1 MPKITVATVGDPT
14 TVRTVD
20 RFEDLLPAVIEGGPK
35 FEGTD
40 VSVENLFNYL
50 DNGWNLYTFLDYF
63 PSVKV
68 EQALVAIEARAKERA
83 ETAVHSDKRRVSGTP
98 VFKGSRVPIKTLF
111 DYLAAGHSLDSFLY
125 QFPTTHKERAIA
137 TLEAAREYIEKV
149 AYEIGEPQCH
159 SLKP

>member
-1 MPKITVATVGDPT
+1 MPEFTVVTVGDPNA
-14 TVRTVD
+14 VRTVD
-20 RFEDLLPAVIEGGPK
+20 RFEDLLPEVIEDGPK

-63 PSVKV
+63 PSVNAD
-68 EQALVAIEARAKERA
+68 QALAEIEARAKERA
-83 ETAVHSDKRRVSGTP
+83 ETAVHSDRRRVSGTP

-111 DYLAAGHSLDSFLY
+111 EYLAAGHSLDSFLY
-125 QFPTTHKERAIA
+125 QFPTTQKEKAIA

-149 AYEIGEPQCH
+149 AYEEGEPPCPSQ
-159 SLKP
+159 KQ

>member
-20 RFEDLLPAVIEGGPK
+20 RFEDLLPSVIDDGPK

-63 PSVKV
+63 PTVSA
-68 EQALVAIEARAKERA
+68 EQALAAIEVRAKERA
-83 ETAVHSDKRRVSGTP
+83 ESAIHSDRRRVSGTP
-98 VFKGSRVPIKTLF
+98 VFKGSRVPITTLF

-125 QFPTTHKERAIA
+125 QFPTTQKEKAIA
-137 TLEAAREYIEKV
+137 ALEAAREYIEKV
-149 AYEIGEPQCH
+149 AYEEG
-159 SLKP
+159 LAG

>member
-1 MPKITVATVGDPT
+1 MPRINVVTVDDPS

-20 RFEDLLPAVIEGGPK
+20 KFEDLLPPVIEGGPK

-63 PSVKV
+63 PTVTA
-68 EQALVAIEARAKERA
+68 EQALAAIEARAKEHA
-83 ETAVHSDKRRVSGTP
+83 EAAIHSDRRRVSGTP

-125 QFPTTHKERAIA
+125 QFPTTQKEKAIA
-137 TLEAAREYIEKV
+137 TLEAAREYMEKV
-149 AYEIGEPQCH
+149 AYEEG
-159 SLKP
+159 LAG